1 MKDIRHEE
9 EKRNVNLKGKE
20 KAQLIREKQY
30 KLQLKNEHNLK
41 TFFLFIFNFFIMK
54 KKRKLKRLT
63 NERMELQK
71 KLNKSNSS
79 DIENKSKKLLNVKE
93 VKVNSKKV

>member
-1 MKDIRHEE
+1 MKDIWHEE
-9 EKRNVNLKGKE
+9 EKWNLNLKGEE

-41 TFFLFIFNFFIMK
+41 TFFLFIFNFTFSLYSSYTFIMK

-79 DIENKSKKLLNVKE
+79 DIENKSRKLLNVK
-93 VKVNSKKV
+93 